1 MQSRVALE
9 AARNTVSN
17 AMRVKSQHTAL
28 QEVEK
33 AVADQVG
40 ENEHKLKVIDQRIH
54 EINGPWYAHKEGDPC
69 GPIISLLLTRET
81 TA

>member
-1 MQSRVALE
+1 M
-9 AARNTVSN
+9 
-17 AMRVKSQHTAL
+17 
-28 QEVEK
+28 
-33 AVADQVG
+33 ADQVFK
-40 ENEHKLKVIDQRIH
+40 NEHKLKVIDQRIH